1 MKCASPRNKNAAK
14 RGRNLFGAF
23 ALTCVAGCFAVAACV
38 TAYADLVQTSPALS
52 QAQIGAAFIFNF
64 AKFTEWPSEA
74 FSDSAA
80 PLTVCFLGADEVRSA
95 FQEISAG
102 KAVNGRPVVVR
113 NVKSAG
119 EVLDCRIVYMDSANS
134 ALLPGVVKNA
144 HQRCGLVIGTSDD
157 FLARGGI
164 IKLQV
169 ENNRM
174 RFDVNIGAAG
184 RAKIRLS
191 SKLLALARSVVDLPD
206 PAGN

>member
-1 MKCASPRNKNAAK
+1 MRCGSSRSKNAVA
-14 RGRNLFGAF
+14 RRARVVDAFVFLCAGA
-23 ALTCVAGCFAVAACV
+23 CFAVACCV
-38 TAYADLVQTSPALS
+38 TANADSPQASPALS

-64 AKFTEWPSEA
+64 AKFTEWPTQA
-74 FSDSAA
+74 FSDSSA

-102 KAVNGRPVVVR
+102 KVVNGRPVLVR

-119 EVLDCRIVYMDSANS
+119 EVLDCRVVYIDSANS
-134 ALLPGVVKNA
+134 ALFPSVLKNTR
-144 HQRCGLVIGTSDD
+144 QRCGLVIGTSDD

-184 RAKIRLS
+184 RTKIHLS